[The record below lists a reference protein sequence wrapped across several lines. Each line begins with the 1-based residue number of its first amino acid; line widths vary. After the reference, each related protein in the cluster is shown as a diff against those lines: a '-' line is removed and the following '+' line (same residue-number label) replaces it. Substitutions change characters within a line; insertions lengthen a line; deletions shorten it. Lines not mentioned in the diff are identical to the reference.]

1 MTRLSTRTLVDSSAF
16 TDEQKRIGRL
26 LGINTFDSSKD
37 MDQITSAV
45 SAAQALGIQA
55 IDSQNDIR
63 QIREYNNR
71 PTEEPAPTPEPITEP
86 TTTTTEPTTT
96 TTEPET
102 NPLYD
107 DLLTRFSELSTR
119 FDEQRTAL
127 DGLKTDAVTRETEFK
142 NQLDAMIQQ
151 QGEAQQRFQQQAADQ
166 QAAFERAQRVS
177 ASNMARGGQQTDYRL
192 GSAGAVR
199 GGTAGFRRRSKPI
212 MPTIG
217 ATGFSANP
225 DARITANK
233 GTLNV

>member
-1 MTRLSTRTLVDSSAF
+1 MTRTLVDSSAF

-26 LGINTFDSSKD
+26 LGIKSFDSSKD
-37 MDQITSAV
+37 MDQITGAV

-71 PTEEPAPTPEPITEP
+71 PTEEPAPAPTPTPTPITEP
-86 TTTTTEPTTT
+86 TPEPTPEPTTT

-107 DLLTRFSELSTR
+107 DLIKRFSELSTR
-119 FDEQRTAL
+119 FNEQTTAL
-127 DGLKTDAVTRETEFK
+127 KGLKDDATTRETEFK
-142 NQLDAMIQQ
+142 DQLDAMIQQ

-199 GGTAGFRRRSKPI
+199 GGTAGFRRRSKPV

-217 ATGFSANP
+217 AAGFSTS
-225 DARITANK
+225 TASNNSAK
-233 GTLNV
+233 TLNV

>member
-1 MTRLSTRTLVDSSAF
+1 MTRTLVDSSAF

-71 PTEEPAPTPEPITEP
+71 PTEETTPTPTPAPEPTTEP

-107 DLLTRFSELSTR
+107 DLIKRFSELSTR
-119 FDEQRTAL
+119 FNEQTTAL
-127 DGLKTDAVTRETEFK
+127 DTLKTDALTRETEFK

-199 GGTAGFRRRSKPI
+199 GGTAGFRRRSKPV

-217 ATGFSANP
+217 AAGFSTP
-225 DARITANK
+225 TASNNSAK
-233 GTLNV
+233 TLNV